1 MQYLMLDLAKAIQED
16 RMREAER
23 ARLASSVSR
32 RRGIS
37 PGLRRGLV
45 AQRVRSTASMR
56 PAGAK

>member
-1 MQYLMLDLAKAIQED
+1 MEYLMLDLAKVIQEE

-23 ARLASSVSR
+23 ARLASSTSR

-37 PGLRRGLV
+37 PRLRRGLV
-45 AQRVRSTASMR
+45 ARRVRSTASTR